1 MSDIGKTIIFYN
13 DTATP
18 VVTEYLEK
26 RDRLLLDNCRTAKR
40 SNRGKTWNFK
50 NDKLLIF
57 TISLRGDIDKE
68 KYPRY
73 ATWQGW
79 DSHDGAVI
87 AAYSESHARSI
98 ANKRLTGNER
108 DISDDVWLNPD
119 LSTVD
124 EFDPI
129 ATPCGLLLSSYN
141 AG

>member
-18 VVTEYLEK
+18 VVTEYLK
-26 RDRLLLDNCRTAKR
+26 GDRLLLDNCRTAKR

-68 KYPRY
+68 KYLRY
-73 ATWQGW
+73 DTWPGW

-98 ANKRLTGNER
+98 ADERLTGNER

>member
-18 VVTEYLEK
+18 VVIEYLEK
-26 RDRLLLDNCRTAKR
+26 RDRLLLDNGRTAKR
-40 SNRGKTWNFK
+40 SNEGKTWNF
-50 NDKLLIF
+50 KLLIF

-68 KYPRY
+68 KYPNIVK
-73 ATWQGW
+73 WPGW

-98 ANKRLTGNER
+98 ADERLTGNER

-129 ATPCGLLLSSYN
+129 AAPCGLLLSSYN

>member
-18 VVTEYLEK
+18 VVTEYLK
-26 RDRLLLDNCRTAKR
+26 GDRLLLDNGRTAKR

-50 NDKLLIF
+50 QLIF

-98 ANKRLTGNER
+98 ADENLKGNER

-124 EFDPI
+124 EFDPF